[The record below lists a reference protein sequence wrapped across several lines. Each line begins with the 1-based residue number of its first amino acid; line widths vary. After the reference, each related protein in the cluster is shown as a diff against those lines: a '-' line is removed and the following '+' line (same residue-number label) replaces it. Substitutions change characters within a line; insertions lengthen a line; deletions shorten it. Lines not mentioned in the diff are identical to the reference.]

1 MITQIH
7 KHQSDTF

>member
-1 MITQIH
+1 MITIIH